1 MGKKSPDALW
11 HLVFWGWHLF
21 RMHNMVGGLWD
32 LKGPLASHSRRVSLD
47 TLAPSAPCFGSFAA
61 KKRYLIVFS
70 WSPTPSSVGR
80 GGTKHTVAKKNTDQ
94 MVCVLFGCGDGIWKC
109 GEEPLVRTQQWVIC
123 YSSVGHD
130 ELRNVWPRLLWR
142 LELYVLLCV
151 SFSMLRRLWFFFATK
166 PVQRA
171 KGPEVQT
178 PSRNARSE

>member
-94 MVCVLFGCGDGIWKC
+94 MVCVLFGCGSGTWTSRPP
-109 GEEPLVRTQQWVIC
+109 GYEP
-123 YSSVGHD
+123 D
-130 ELRNVWPRLLWR
+130 ELPTALSRVKELTRQGNNVFRRNRP
-142 LELYVLLCV
+142 Y
-151 SFSMLRRLWFFFATK
+151 
-166 PVQRA
+166 
-171 KGPEVQT
+171 
-178 PSRNARSE
+178 